1 MNNVGKYWH
10 KGRLVVRAGATGAI
24 ATVYIQIELIALI
37 HPSILRKSR
46 AD

>member
-24 ATVYIQIELIALI
+24 ELIALI